1 MATILRI
8 DINKIKQS
16 PYQGRMMGT
25 ANELSD
31 KQKKKLEELKN
42 SIKQNGLLQPIS
54 VVQRGDEYELID
66 GHRRVAAYRA
76 LGRGRINAIISD
88 LDDKQTQ
95 VMSLVANLQ
104 RDNLNNIERALAFQ
118 KVLDTGVFANRKEL
132 SKAIG
137 KDETY
142 VGDTLNLLNM
152 DKRIIEELST
162 HNTTNDVRLL
172 RLIRKVEKTDENGIS
187 DKQYDLYKKAIYKKL
202 SRADVQK
209 LVAKN
214 KTATADVFSST
225 GTYRK
230 KVIQIHQKL
239 TKPQQQK
246 FEALLKQKLDE
257 IMQQVMQESEKQQG
271 GETV

>member
-8 DINKIKQS
+8 DINKVKQS
-16 PYQGRMMGT
+16 PYQGRMMGK
-25 ANELSD
+25 ASGASD

-42 SIKQNGLLQPIS
+42 SIERNGLLQPIS
-54 VVQRGDEYELID
+54 VVQRGDNYELID

-88 LDDKQTQ
+88 LGDKQAR

-104 RDNLNNIERALAFQ
+104 RDNLNNIERAVAFQ
-118 KVLDTGVFANRKEL
+118 KVLDTEVFANRKEL
-132 SKAIG
+132 STAIG

-152 DKRIIEELST
+152 DKRIIEELSS

-172 RLIRKVEKTDENGIS
+172 RLIRKVEKVDENGIS

-202 SRADVQK
+202 SRNDVQK

-214 KTATADVFSST
+214 KTTPSGVFSST

-230 KVIQIHQKL
+230 KVIQVHHKL

-257 IMQQVMQESEKQQG
+257 IMRQVMKEGEGQSGEES
-271 GETV
+271 V